1 MVSLFANSGRINI
14 MILAFETELSGPFIT
29 RELIYYNSSGIV
41 SNWTMVSGF
50 KRIRRKE
57 ATQVGSVIIN

>member
-14 MILAFETELSGPFIT
+14 MILAFEKELIT

-41 SNWTMVSGF
+41 SNWTTVSGF